1 MSLLECEMKK
11 IKSKLVTSDKTYED
25 EEDPSA
31 MVCKLIFD
39 CAHYH
44 IAYGSVVKHII
55 ILHMGVL

>member
-1 MSLLECEMKK
+1 MFFLECEIKK

-25 EEDPSA
+25 EKDPSA

-44 IAYGSVVKHII
+44 IAYGSVVNVEKESFY
-55 ILHMGVL
+55 